1 MVTKAIVEEIINNYQ
16 ARVRIPIFNKAK
28 GVNLATPSDELP
40 VATICCL
47 PNIFPKYHI
56 GDVVYVAFEDNNI
69 STPVIIGILYAEN
82 VGKETFCEVKS
93 ESLNVTANAQL
104 PDLTTIGSITGYEL
118 QMLQGVT
125 KPLKDINR

>member
-1 MVTKAIVEEIINNYQ
+1 MVTKAIVEEIVNQYQ

-28 GVNLATPSDELP
+28 GANLATPLEDLA

-47 PNIFPKYHI
+47 PNITPSYRV
-56 GDVVYVAFEDNNI
+56 GDVVYVAFEDNNV
-69 STPVIIGILYAEN
+69 STPVIIGMLYAEN
-82 VGKETFCEVKS
+82 VGKETFCDIKAQ
-93 ESLNVTANAQL
+93 SLNVTVDANL
-104 PDLTTIGSITGYEL
+104 PESTSIGYITRTEI